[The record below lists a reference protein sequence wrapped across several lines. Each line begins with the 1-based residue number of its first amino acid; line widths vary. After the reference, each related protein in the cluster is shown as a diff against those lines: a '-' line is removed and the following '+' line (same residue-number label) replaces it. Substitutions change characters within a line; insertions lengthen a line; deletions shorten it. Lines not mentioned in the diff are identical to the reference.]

1 MQMMNT
7 PSKPFS
13 QPALHSQPAPG
24 RAPTRAVCPPSA
36 KPSQVQC
43 SFFMQGRCTRGSSC
57 KFSHDATDLQKKPR
71 RSRGARPNDK
81 IAERT
86 SSSRRGKNP
95 QHGPEKRWGA
105 LVRMYSRD
113 GSGLMTP
120 TEFDMLVRD
129 LQRHYNGSEFSPE
142 VAQSIASY
150 LPAGATVRPADLCAA
165 AKKGAFKFKEAD
177 LSETVEAA
185 LRYAVEK
192 HPEEG
197 DFHSQQPYQHEL
209 SPSLKGLRYQARRG
223 GSLVLIGTR
232 PHSKHL
238 TLPFALRCMNDRC
251 GPTSRTRAG
260 RIHTRPRNKTRGI
273 LKLDWCF
280 SSRPHAAAP
289 SPSS

>member
-1 MQMMNT
+1 MNT

-95 QHGPEKRWGA
+95 QHGPEKRWG
-105 LVRMYSRD
+105 V
-113 GSGLMTP
+113 
-120 TEFDMLVRD
+120 LVRD

-185 LRYAVEK
+185 LRYAVE
-192 HPEEG
+192 
-197 DFHSQQPYQHEL
+197 
-209 SPSLKGLRYQARRG
+209 
-223 GSLVLIGTR
+223 
-232 PHSKHL
+232 
-238 TLPFALRCMNDRC
+238 N
-251 GPTSRTRAG
+251 
-260 RIHTRPRNKTRGI
+260 
-273 LKLDWCF
+273 
-280 SSRPHAAAP
+280 
-289 SPSS
+289 